1 MTFCVP
7 PVATSVEAV
16 LWFILLALSCEGS
29 LEGPGLSIFPRFP
42 VQSNV
47 CQSKVHCRGWA
58 LAQPHDRE
66 CVVEYLWRGEQMR
79 KRAHPEKR
87 KLAKPLTLLL
97 ALFLFFG
104 LWNSAAR
111 SQPATQDSVAK
122 DPAVER
128 GRKQFAESCGFC
140 HGADATGARGPDL
153 VRSPLVAHDV
163 KGDQI
168 GEVIRRGRPDKGM
181 PPLSNM
187 TDEQIADIAAFL
199 HERAKEGLESAG
211 IPRSYPVE
219 KLLTG
224 NAEAGKAFF
233 NGAGGCKNC
242 HSPTGDLAGVA
253 GKYSPVELEAHML
266 YPGHRKNGPH
276 GTAIITLPSGEQIKG
291 ELVHADDFVI
301 GLRGASGW
309 YRSFS
314 RDRVKVEIQDP
325 LAAHR
330 DLLPKLTQAD
340 VHNLFAYLES
350 LK

>member
-1 MTFCVP
+1 
-7 PVATSVEAV
+7 
-16 LWFILLALSCEGS
+16 
-29 LEGPGLSIFPRFP
+29 
-42 VQSNV
+42 
-47 CQSKVHCRGWA
+47 
-58 LAQPHDRE
+58 
-66 CVVEYLWRGEQMR
+66 MR
-79 KRAHPEKR
+79 KRVQRRNGKP
-87 KLAKPLTLLL
+87 AKFLTLLL
-97 ALFLFFG
+97 TLFFFFG

-111 SQPATQDSVAK
+111 SQSAAQDSAAK
-122 DPAVER
+122 DPAIER

-140 HGADATGARGPDL
+140 HGPDATGARGPDL

-181 PPLSNM
+181 PPLANI
-187 TDEQIADIAAFL
+187 TEEQIADIASFL

-211 IPRSYPVE
+211 IPRAYPVE

-233 NGAGGCKNC
+233 DGGCKNC

-266 YPGHRKNGPH
+266 YPGHRKEGPRA
-276 GTAIITLPSGEQIKG
+276 TAIVTLPSGEQIKG
-291 ELVHADDFVI
+291 QLVHADDFVI
-301 GLRGASGW
+301 GLRDASGW

-314 RDRVKVEIQDP
+314 RDRVKVDLQDP

-330 DLLPKLTQAD
+330 DLLNKLTQAD
-340 VHNLFAYLES
+340 VHNLFAYLAS
-350 LK
+350 LKQGSAP

>member
-1 MTFCVP
+1 M
-7 PVATSVEAV
+7 
-16 LWFILLALSCEGS
+16 L
-29 LEGPGLSIFPRFP
+29 
-42 VQSNV
+42 
-47 CQSKVHCRGWA
+47 
-58 LAQPHDRE
+58 
-66 CVVEYLWRGEQMR
+66 
-79 KRAHPEKR
+79 KRLRPQKR
-87 KLAKPLTLLL
+87 RSTKFLTLLL
-97 ALFLFFG
+97 TLIFFFG
-104 LWNSAAR
+104 LWSSAAR
-111 SQPATQDSVAK
+111 SPSAAQDSAAK

-181 PPLSNM
+181 PPLASL

-211 IPRSYPVE
+211 IPGSYPVE

-224 NAEAGKAFF
+224 SADTGKAFF
-233 NGAGGCKNC
+233 DGAGGCKNC

-253 GKYSPVELEAHML
+253 RKYSPVELEAHML
-266 YPGHRKNGPH
+266 YPGHRKSGPH
-276 GTAIITLPSGEQIKG
+276 STAIVTLSSGEQIKG

-301 GLRGASGW
+301 GLRDPSGW

-330 DLLPKLTQAD
+330 DLLNKLTQAK
-340 VHNLFAYLES
+340 VHNLFAYLAS